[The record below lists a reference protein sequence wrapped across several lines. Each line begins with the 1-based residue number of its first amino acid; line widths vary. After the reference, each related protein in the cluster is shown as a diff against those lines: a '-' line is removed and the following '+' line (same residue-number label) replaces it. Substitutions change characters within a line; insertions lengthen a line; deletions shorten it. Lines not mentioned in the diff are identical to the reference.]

1 MAGPGKNLVRFGEI
15 MPLREAPAKGTL
27 RIEFVFHS
35 DDGRFLTFH
44 GDVDRW
50 ATSAVLIG
58 RPDAAEQLIRQM
70 GPIFRSFCKEV
81 YERFG
86 LGSLEPDR

>member
-1 MAGPGKNLVRFGEI
+1 MSGKEVVRFGEV
-15 MPLREAPAKGTL
+15 MPLREAPEKGGM
-27 RIEFVFHS
+27 RIEFVFRA

-50 ATSAVLIG
+50 ATSAVMIG
-58 RPDAAEQLIRQM
+58 RHDASEQLIRQM
-70 GPIFRSFCKEV
+70 APIFRNFCKEI
-81 YERFG
+81 YDRFG